1 MLSVMSDKELRVIK
15 LAWIQRIEDELIKE
29 TISPYY
35 VSNVK
40 TVMHMMRMTI
50 EKPDEKFKDVFLCRM
65 FLNWTHIVGGFFR

>member
-50 EKPDEKFKDVFLCRM
+50 EKPD
-65 FLNWTHIVGGFFR
+65 